1 MPTSKLK
8 ITGSEKATDLKSDS
22 DIVEID
28 VSATLQIHIDEVE
41 PFSDKMVQLIK
52 KHDHQTK

>member
-1 MPTSKLK
+1 MPTSKLE
-8 ITGSEKATDLKSDS
+8 ITGSEKETDLKKDS

-28 VSATLQIHIDEVE
+28 VNATLQIHIDDVE
-41 PFSDKMVQLIK
+41 QFSDKMAQLIK